1 MGAASRNVLEHP
13 RWGAASKNG
22 CEYPGWELSGWMI
35 KWPTD
40 SMFLD
45 LTCTVCTV

>member
-1 MGAASRNVLEHP
+1 MYLST
-13 RWGAASKNG
+13 
-22 CEYPGWELSGWMI
+22 PGGGLPAKMDVSTLGGGLPAWWELSGWMI